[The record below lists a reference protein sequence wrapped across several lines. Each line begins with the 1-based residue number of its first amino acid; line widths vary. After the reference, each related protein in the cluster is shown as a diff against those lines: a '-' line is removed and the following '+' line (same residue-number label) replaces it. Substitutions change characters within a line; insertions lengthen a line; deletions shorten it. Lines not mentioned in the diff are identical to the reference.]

1 MTMNYYAEI
10 DAHLSLDME
19 AETKDDAICYIQ
31 ELLNEISDWSGIDI
45 KYRINF
51 VNEECDDEE

>member
-1 MTMNYYAEI
+1 MNYYAEI
-10 DAHLSLDME
+10 DVTLTLGIE

-31 ELLNEISDWSGIDI
+31 ERLAEMSENYDI
-45 KYRINF
+45 KMRYRINF